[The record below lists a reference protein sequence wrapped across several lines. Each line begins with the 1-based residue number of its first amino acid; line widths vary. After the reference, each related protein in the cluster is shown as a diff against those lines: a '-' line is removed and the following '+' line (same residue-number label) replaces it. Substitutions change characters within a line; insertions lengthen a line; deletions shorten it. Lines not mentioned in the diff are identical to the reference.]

1 METVAVGSGNVV
13 KVRAVEKAWILK
25 ASARVEGFRVES
37 GVSRQPIG
45 VSEILRGALNRARGA
60 LRMSGYD
67 YGVGIEAGLLP
78 FPSSSGYIDVQVA
91 VILGPGGRASLGLS
105 PGFELPR
112 AWVDEILMRGRELE
126 EVATRSLGVDRIGEK
141 IGVIG
146 RLTMG
151 AVTRTDLTYQAVV
164 MALLP
169 WINPEIYG
177 PPISVE
183 ELGRRIQSQVF

>member
-13 KVRAVEKAWILK
+13 KVRAVEKAWVLK
-25 ASARVEGFRVES
+25 ASARVEGFSVES
-37 GVSRQPIG
+37 GVSRQPVG
-45 VSEILRGALNRARGA
+45 VSEILRGALNRAREA
-60 LRMSGYD
+60 LRVSGYD
-67 YGVGIEAGLLP
+67 YGVGVEAGLLP

-91 VILGPGGRASLGLS
+91 VILGPGGRVSLGLS

-112 AWVDEILMRGRELE
+112 TWVGEILLGGKELE
-126 EVATRSLGVDRIGEK
+126 EVAIRSLGVDRIGEK

-177 PPISVE
+177 PPARVE
-183 ELGRRIQSQVF
+183 ELERRIQSQVF

>member
-1 METVAVGSGNVV
+1 LETVAVGSGNVV
-13 KVRAVEKAWILK
+13 KVRAVEKAWMLK
-25 ASARVEGFRVES
+25 ASATVRGFEVES
-37 GVSRQPIG
+37 GVSRQPVG
-45 VSEILRGALNRARGA
+45 VSEMLLGALNRAREA
-60 LRMSGYD
+60 LRVSGYD

-78 FPSSSGYIDVQVA
+78 FPSSSGYVDVQVA
-91 VILGPGGRASLGLS
+91 VIVGPGSRASLGLS
-105 PGFELPR
+105 PGFELPPP
-112 AWVDEILMRGRELE
+112 WVHEILIQGRELE
-126 EVATRSLGVDRIGEK
+126 EVAVNTLGVDRIGEK

-177 PPISVE
+177 RPARVE
-183 ELGRRIQSQVF
+183 ELERRIQSQVF